1 MLILDVRFRRLQFSR
16 QEQHLAT
23 GACTREALRHR
34 FDKALASQPSFTSA
48 PAISIDESVLE
59 RMISKYSEQ
68 LTYQP
73 LSEIRFW
80 FEYSRGLF
88 VDRGYPPLYY
98 AKKSRGSLSPNKSAI
113 CAVGEGMA
121 GLLAQRLYRCRRLA
135 RPNHDYPDIVME
147 ASKKT
152 YLVESKATVNASESA
167 ILATMNEELPRFVS
181 FASTCSQMDIR
192 PVVALLIGTVLLDAS
207 HYRSFVSQIEML

>member
-1 MLILDVRFRRLQFSR
+1 MITVDVRFRRLQFSR
-16 QEQHLAT
+16 QEQHLAI
-23 GACTREALRHR
+23 GAPTRQALRDR
-34 FDKALASQPSFTSA
+34 FDKALASKPSFTA
-48 PAISIDESVLE
+48 AMAMSIDESVLE

-147 ASKKT
+147 ANKTT
-152 YLVESKATVNASESA
+152 YLVESKASVNASESS
-167 ILATMNEELPRFVS
+167 ILSTMSDELPRFVS
-181 FASTCSQMDIR
+181 FASTCSQMDVR
-192 PVVALLIGTVLLDAS
+192 PVVALLIGTVLVDAS
-207 HYRSFVSQIEML
+207 RYRSFVSQVEML